1 MSTAKVK
8 LKLHRFTPSMILLI
22 LSIYILPA
30 QAFFR
35 HLCFGELGNGRV
47 DPIMS
52 PGKASQHLHISFGA
66 SSKSIVQNPGRQR
79 NPVANCPADFGF
91 DATTADLMA
100 SNCTSCSILQD
111 HSVYWAPRMYFQ
123 HSNGTFEMVPT
134 SGGLTA

>member
-1 MSTAKVK
+1 MCDMSNAKVK
-8 LKLHRFTPSMILLI
+8 LKHYHFTPSMILLI

-66 SSKSIVQNPGRQR
+66 SSMSIAQTPGDNGIQSLI
-79 NPVANCPADFGF
+79 V
-91 DATTADLMA
+91 
-100 SNCTSCSILQD
+100 LQI
-111 HSVYWAPRMYFQ
+111 SVSMLQ
-123 HSNGTFEMVPT
+123 SPT
-134 SGGLTA
+134 